1 MLGIKRNGNL
11 AFSLPQINKL
21 LNIDGQSI
29 YNGQQGATPLVD
41 KRGSIAWK
49 VVRKL
54 CYFMNSGRQQ
64 TFS

>member
-1 MLGIKRNGNL
+1 MLGIKQNGNL
-11 AFSLPQINKL
+11 SFSLPQITKL
-21 LNIDGQSI
+21 LNTDGKSI
-29 YNGQQGATPLVD
+29 YNGQQGATQLVD

-54 CYFMNSGRQQ
+54 CYFMNPGLQQ